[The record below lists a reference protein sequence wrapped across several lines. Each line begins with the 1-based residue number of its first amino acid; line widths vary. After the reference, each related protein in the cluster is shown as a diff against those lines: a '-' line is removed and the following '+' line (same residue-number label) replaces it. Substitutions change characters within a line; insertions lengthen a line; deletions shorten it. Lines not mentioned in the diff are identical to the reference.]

1 MNRFCMIESITKSV
15 AGWDKRRWYY
25 RARIGLF
32 GIRKVKIL
40 KLESQCAKV
49 INNSESQ
56 SE

>member
-15 AGWDKRRWYY
+15 ADGIKEEYY